1 MSHSALVSHVP
12 KGYQSIPCPNQYQ
25 CPVSLRD
32 IRVSHAPGDTT
43 ASRIPKDTRVSRV
56 PDSPRAGDFGTGC
69 QSCASVLAVAE
80 YTDKMLRKCCE
91 DGMKENPMGHSC
103 EQRTN
108 YIQDGEACIRAFLD
122 CCNYIKGI
130 RDQKQRELHLELA
143 RSKCWAMVG

>member
-1 MSHSALVSHVP
+1 MSHVP
-12 KGYQSIPCPNQYQ
+12 SGPQA
-25 CPVSLRD
+25 R
-32 IRVSHAPGDTT
+32 G
-43 ASRIPKDTRVSRV
+43 
-56 PDSPRAGDFGTGC
+56 FGTGC
-69 QSCASVLAVAE
+69 QLGALVLAAAE

-103 EQRTN
+103 EHRTN

-130 RDQKQRELHLELA
+130 RDQKQREFHLTLA